1 MFSDGPEVARLV
13 PREISHYRIIERLGA
28 GGMGEVFLAQDVRL
42 DRKVAIKMLPAK
54 SIGNE
59 QAKKRLFREAKY
71 AATLD
76 HPNICAIY
84 EVGEEGDCA
93 YIVMQYIEGRTLSH
107 IIKNN
112 ALSPL
117 EVVDIGIQAAE
128 ALAEAHSR
136 GVIHRDIKPQNVIIT
151 PRGQVK
157 ILDFGLAKIVR
168 DENAVHTAELDSR
181 LTETGEVVGTVGY
194 MSPEQLRDLPI
205 DARSDL
211 FSLGVM
217 LYECATG
224 KSAFVG
230 STKIQ
235 ISLQVIEVDPQ
246 KPSQLSAAVP
256 SELDA
261 IILKAL
267 AKDVDARYQ
276 SAGAMLA
283 DLRRMET
290 ALQGS
295 VLNTRPLTPE
305 RGPFRS
311 RAGTGLSGT
320 IRRAPMRIKV
330 GLGLVALVILGAL
343 GSWSAFR
350 IWHTSPHQA
359 SAEARN
365 WYDRGVR
372 DMRSGTYYQ
381 ASKELEQAILAD
393 DGFALAHARLA
404 AAYVEIDNTDKAME
418 ELLHALSLVSNRSV
432 LPSQDAAYL
441 DAVAATVRREF
452 PKAIEYY
459 REIADEAPDQE
470 KATAYVDLA
479 RAYEKN
485 EDVDKAQEYYLEATR
500 KDPQSAAAFLR
511 LAILYGRRQDPKA
524 DDAFNEAERI
534 YKIMSNQEG
543 VAEAFYQRGALL
555 AKMKRLPE
563 AKARLEEALKLA
575 QNLPDNKY
583 QLVKTQLQ
591 LSGVYYNEGDSERAK
606 KVATEAIE
614 LAQKSRI
621 QNLATNGL
629 IDLGYTFLS
638 RGEFSEAGKYFQQA
652 LDFAQRDKARTA
664 EARAK
669 RALGSL
675 NQQQGNPD
683 EAIPLLEEARKFY
696 QASGYRKEASSAL
709 LLLGRA
715 YRDKGDYEVAIN
727 TFEQTLELATE
738 LGDSALMA
746 ASHSSIAILRGEKQ
760 ERYPEALSHLDES
773 YRINESLGAKKD
785 MGYDQMNRGAFLWQL
800 GRYEEARAALALA
813 FSIANQPEASFKAV
827 LAWVHLTNA
836 QMALS
841 ERRFAETK
849 DKGQQALTLAGT
861 EIADVAI
868 QAKHSI
874 GLAQA
879 LSGAPQV
886 GRTLCEEAVGRAR
899 ETKSPQLLSSALLA
913 LSEVLLLANDAR
925 GALATAAE
933 AQAMFAKS
941 GQQDSEWRALLI
953 AARASQLAGNRSAMQ
968 DYATRADG
976 LCTGL
981 QQKWG
986 QAAYDAYLH
995 RPDIL
1000 AYRSQMAEIL
1010 SRRN

>member
-1 MFSDGPEVARLV
+1 MFSEGSEVARLV
-13 PREISHYRIIERLGA
+13 PHEISHYRIIEKIGS
-28 GGMGEVFLAQDVRL
+28 GGMGEVFLAQDLRL

-59 QAKKRLFREAKY
+59 QAKKRLFREAKA

-84 EVGEEGDCA
+84 EVGEDGDCA
-93 YIVMQYIEGRTLSH
+93 YIAMQYIEGRSLSH

-157 ILDFGLAKIVR
+157 VLDFGLAKILR
-168 DENAVHTAELDSR
+168 DESAIHTGEMDSR

-246 KPSQLSAAVP
+246 KPSELSAEVP
-256 SELDA
+256 NELDA

-267 AKDVDARYQ
+267 AKDVGARYQ
-276 SAGAMLA
+276 SAGEMLA
-283 DLRRMET
+283 DLRRMEN

-295 VLNTRPLTPE
+295 ILNTRPLTPK
-305 RGPFRS
+305 GRS
-311 RAGTGLSGT
+311 LRSTAGATLTGR
-320 IRRAPMRIKV
+320 IRRVPVRVKA
-330 GLGLVALVILGAL
+330 GLGVVLLVILGA
-343 GSWSAFR
+343 WSAFR
-350 IWHTSPHQA
+350 IWHSSPNQP
-359 SAEARN
+359 SAEART

-372 DMRSGTYYQ
+372 DMRAGTYYQ
-381 ASKELEQAILAD
+381 ASKELEQAILTD

-404 AAYVEIDNTDKAME
+404 AAYVEIDNSDKAME
-418 ELLHALSLVSNRSV
+418 ELVHALSLVSNRSV
-432 LPSQDAAYL
+432 LTSQDAAYL

-452 PKAIEYY
+452 PKAIDYY
-459 REIADEAPDQE
+459 RELAGEAPDQE
-470 KATAYVDLA
+470 KAGAYVDLA
-479 RAYEKN
+479 RAYERN
-485 EDVDKAQEYYLEATR
+485 EDIDKAQEYYLEATK

-524 DDAFNEAERI
+524 DDAFKEAERI

-543 VAEAFYQRGALL
+543 VAETSYQRGALL
-555 AKMKRLPE
+555 AKLKRLSE
-563 AKARLEEALKLA
+563 AKSRLEDALKLA

-591 LSGVYYNEGDSERAK
+591 LSSVYYNEGDSERSK

-629 IDLGYTFLS
+629 IDLGYTLLS
-638 RGEFSEAGKYFQQA
+638 RGEFNEAGKYFQQA

-675 NQQQGNPD
+675 NQQQGNAD
-683 EAIPLLEEARKFY
+683 AAIPLLEEAMNFY
-696 QASGYRKEASSAL
+696 QTSGYRKEAASAL

-715 YRDKGDYEVAIN
+715 HSDKGDYEVAAN
-727 TFEQTLELATE
+727 AFEQTLDRAKELR
-738 LGDSALMA
+738 DSALT
-746 ASHSSIAILRGEKQ
+746 ASCHSSFAILLGERQ

-773 YRINESLGAKKD
+773 YKINDSLNIKKD
-785 MGYDQMNRGAFLWQL
+785 MGYDQMNRGSFLWQL
-800 GRYEEARAALALA
+800 GRYPEARTALALA
-813 FSIANQPEASFKAV
+813 FDIASRPEANFKGV

-841 ERRFAETK
+841 ERHFAETK
-849 DKGQQALTLAGT
+849 EKGQQALTLAGT
-861 EIADVAI
+861 EIGDVVI
-868 QAKHSI
+868 QAKRSI

-886 GRTLCEEAVGRAR
+886 GRTLCQDAVVRAR
-899 ETKSPQLLSSALLA
+899 ETKSPQLLSSALLSLA
-913 LSEVLLLANDAR
+913 EVLLLASDAP
-925 GALATAAE
+925 GALTNAVE
-933 AQAMFAKS
+933 AQAIFAKS

-953 AARASQLAGNRSAMQ
+953 AALASQQAGNRPAMQ
-968 DYATRADG
+968 DYATRADA

-986 QAAYDAYLH
+986 QPAYDSYLE

-1000 AYRSQMAEIL
+1000 AYRKQMAEML
-1010 SRRN
+1010 SHRN

>member
-1 MFSDGPEVARLV
+1 
-13 PREISHYRIIERLGA
+13 
-28 GGMGEVFLAQDVRL
+28 MGDVFLAEDIRL

-59 QAKKRLFREAKY
+59 QAKKRLFREARA

-76 HPNICAIY
+76 HPNICAIH

-93 YIVMQYIEGRTLSH
+93 YIVMQYIEGRSLSH

-157 ILDFGLAKIVR
+157 ILDFGLAKILR
-168 DENAVHTAELDSR
+168 DDSAITTSEIESR

-246 KPSQLSAAVP
+246 RPSHLSAVIP
-256 SELDA
+256 FEMDD

-267 AKDVDARYQ
+267 AKDVEARYQ
-276 SAGAMLA
+276 SAGAMLEDLQ
-283 DLRRMET
+283 DLREI
-290 ALQGS
+290 LQGS
-295 VLNTRPLTPE
+295 GNDTRRMNPK
-305 RGPFRS
+305 RDSFRS
-311 RAGTGLSGT
+311 TAGTNVSGGT
-320 IRRAPMRIKV
+320 RKIPIRVKA
-330 GLGLVALVILGAL
+330 GLGVMALVIL

-350 IWHTSPHQA
+350 IWRSVPYEA
-359 SAEARN
+359 SSEART
-365 WYDRGVR
+365 WYDRGVNH
-372 DMRSGTYYQ
+372 MHSGTYYQ

-418 ELLHALSLVSNRSV
+418 ELVHALSLVSNRSV
-432 LPSQDAAYL
+432 LTSQDAAYL

-452 PKAIEYY
+452 PKAIDYY
-459 REIADEAPDQE
+459 RKLAGEAPDQE
-470 KATAYVDLA
+470 KANAYVDLA
-479 RAYEKN
+479 RAYERN
-485 EDVDKAQEYYLEATR
+485 DDVDKAQEYYLEATK
-500 KDPQSAAAFLR
+500 KDPLSGAAFLR

-543 VAEAFYQRGALL
+543 VAETYYQRGALL
-555 AKMKRLPE
+555 AKMKRLSE
-563 AKARLEEALKLA
+563 AKSRLEDALKLA

-591 LSGVYYNEGDSERAK
+591 LSSIYYNEGDSERAK
-606 KVATEAIE
+606 NVATEAIE

-638 RGEFSEAGKYFQQA
+638 RGEFNQAGKYFQQA

-675 NQQQGNPD
+675 NQQQGNAD
-683 EAIPLLEEARKFY
+683 AAIPLLEEARNFY
-696 QASGYRKEASSAL
+696 QTSGYRKEALLAS

-715 YRDKGDYEVAIN
+715 YSDRGDYEVAFKA
-727 TFEQTLELATE
+727 FEQTLDLATE
-738 LGDSALMA
+738 LNDSALMA
-746 ASHSSIAILRGEKQ
+746 SSHSSIAILRGEKQ

-773 YRINESLGAKKD
+773 YRINDSLGAKKD

-800 GRYEEARAALALA
+800 GRYQDAQAALALA
-813 FSIANQPEASFKAV
+813 FSIANRPEASFKAV
-827 LAWVHLTNA
+827 LAWVNLTNA

-841 ERRFAETK
+841 EGRFAETK

-861 EIADVAI
+861 EIGDVAI

-874 GLAQA
+874 GLARA
-879 LSGAPQV
+879 LSGSPQT
-886 GRTLCEEAVGRAR
+886 GRPLCQEAVDRAR
-899 ETKSPQLLSSALLA
+899 ATKSPQLVSSALLA
-913 LSEVLLLANDAR
+913 LAEVMLLSNDAR
-925 GALATAAE
+925 GAIATAEE
-933 AQAMFAKS
+933 AQAMFARS
-941 GQQDSEWRALLI
+941 GQQDSEWRSLLI
-953 AARASQLAGNRSAMQ
+953 AARASQLSGNKPAMQ
-968 DYATRADG
+968 DYATRADA

-986 QAAYDAYLH
+986 QAAYDSYLQ
-995 RPDIL
+995 RPDIV
-1000 AYRSQMAEIL
+1000 AYRKQMAEIL
-1010 SRRN
+1010 SHRN

>member
-1 MFSDGPEVARLV
+1 
-13 PREISHYRIIERLGA
+13 
-28 GGMGEVFLAQDVRL
+28 MGDVFLAQDVSL
-42 DRKVAIKMLPAK
+42 DRKVAIKMLPAR

-59 QAKKRLFREAKY
+59 QAKRRLFREAKA

-93 YIVMQYIEGRTLSH
+93 YIAMQYIEGRTLSH
-107 IIKNN
+107 MIKNN
-112 ALSPL
+112 ALSPP

-157 ILDFGLAKIVR
+157 ILDFGLAKILR
-168 DENAVHTAELDSR
+168 DENALSTGELDSR

-194 MSPEQLRDLPI
+194 MSPEQLRDLPL

-211 FSLGVM
+211 FSLGVL

-246 KPSQLSAAVP
+246 RPSQLSAEIP
-256 SELDA
+256 IELDT

-267 AKDVDARYQ
+267 AKDVEARYQ
-276 SAGAMLA
+276 SAGALLE
-283 DLRRMET
+283 DLRRLRET
-290 ALQGS
+290 LQGS
-295 VLNTRPLTPE
+295 GNDTRPLTPQP
-305 RGPFRS
+305 RIVRS
-311 RAGTGLSGT
+311 TAGATLSSG
-320 IRRAPMRIKV
+320 IRRVPVRVKV
-330 GLGLVALVILGAL
+330 GVGILALLMFGA
-343 GSWSAFR
+343 WSAFR
-350 IWHTSPHQA
+350 IWHSSPNQP

-365 WYDRGVR
+365 WYDRGVLH
-372 DMRSGTYYQ
+372 MRAGTYYQ
-381 ASKELEQAILAD
+381 ASKELEQAVLTD

-418 ELLHALSLVSNRSV
+418 ELVHALSLVSNRSV
-432 LPSQDAAYL
+432 LTSQDASYL

-459 REIADEAPDQE
+459 RKVADAAPDQE
-470 KATAYVDLA
+470 KASALVDLA
-479 RAYEKN
+479 RAHEKN
-485 EDVDKAQEYYLEATR
+485 EEPDKAQEYYLEATTR
-500 KDPQSAAAFLR
+500 DHQSAVGFLR
-511 LAILYGRRQDPKA
+511 LAILYGRRQDPQA
-524 DDAFNEAERI
+524 DQAFKDAERI
-534 YKIMSNQEG
+534 YGIMSNQEG
-543 VAEAFYQRGALL
+543 VAETYYQRGALL
-555 AKMKRLPE
+555 AKMKKLSE
-563 AKARLEEALKLA
+563 AKTGLEYALTLA
-575 QNLPDNKY
+575 QNLHENKY

-591 LSGVYYNEGDSERAK
+591 LSGVYDNLGESERAK

-614 LAQKSRI
+614 VAQGNRI

-638 RGEFSEAGKYFQQA
+638 RDEFSEAGKYFQQA
-652 LDFAQRDKARTA
+652 LDFAQRDKARAA

-675 NQQQGNPD
+675 NQQQGNVD
-683 EAIPLLEEARKFY
+683 AAIPLLEEAKNFY
-696 QASGYRKEASSAL
+696 QTSGYRKEASGAL

-715 YRDKGDYEVAIN
+715 YRDKGDYEVAFKA
-727 TFEQTLELATE
+727 FEQTLDLAKELN
-738 LGDSALMA
+738 DSALMA
-746 ASHSSIAILRGEKQ
+746 SCNSSFAILLGERQ
-760 ERYPEALSHLDES
+760 ERYPEALSYLDES
-773 YRINESLGAKKD
+773 YKINESLNAKKD
-785 MGYDQMNRGAFLWQL
+785 MAYDKMNLGSFLWQL
-800 GRYEEARAALALA
+800 GRYPEARAALDPA
-813 FSIANQPEASFKAV
+813 FSIASRPEANFKGV

-841 ERRFAETK
+841 ERRFAETR
-849 DKGQQALTLAGT
+849 DQGQQALMLAGT
-861 EIADVAI
+861 EIEDVVI
-868 QAKHSI
+868 HAKHSI

-879 LSGAPQV
+879 LSGAVPA
-886 GRTLCEEAVGRAR
+886 GKTMCEDAVIRAR
-899 ETKSPQLLSSALLA
+899 KTKSPQLLSSALLA
-913 LSEVLLLANDAR
+913 LAEVMLISNDSR
-925 GALATAAE
+925 GALAAAQE
-933 AQAMFAKS
+933 GQAMFAKS

-953 AARASQLAGNRSAMQ
+953 AARASQLAGNKTATQ

-981 QQKWG
+981 QDRWG
-986 QAAYDAYLH
+986 EAAYGSYLQ
-995 RPDIL
+995 RPDII
-1000 AYRSQMAEIL
+1000 AYRKQLAEIL
-1010 SRRN
+1010 SHRN

>member
-1 MFSDGPEVARLV
+1 MFSEGPEVARLV
-13 PREISHYRIIERLGA
+13 PHEISHYRIIEKIGS

-59 QAKKRLFREAKY
+59 QAKKRLFREAKA

-84 EVGEEGDCA
+84 EVGEDGDCA
-93 YIVMQYIEGRTLSH
+93 YIAMQYIEGRSLSH

-157 ILDFGLAKIVR
+157 VLDFGLAKILR
-168 DENAVHTAELDSR
+168 DESAIHTGEMDSR

-235 ISLQVIEVDPQ
+235 ISLQVIEVNPQ
-246 KPSQLSAAVP
+246 RPSLLSTEIP
-256 SELDA
+256 FELDD
-261 IILKAL
+261 IILTAI

-276 SAGAMLA
+276 SAGAMLE
-283 DLRRMET
+283 DLHRLRET
-290 ALQGS
+290 LQGS
-295 VLNTRPLTPE
+295 GNDTRPMTPK
-305 RGPFRS
+305 RRS
-311 RAGTGLSGT
+311 LRSTAGINLSGG
-320 IRRAPMRIKV
+320 IRKAPVRVKAR
-330 GLGLVALVILGAL
+330 LVVLLLVIL

-350 IWHTSPHQA
+350 MWHSSPHEA
-359 SAEARN
+359 SAEARI
-365 WYDRGVR
+365 WYDRGVLH
-372 DMRSGTYYQ
+372 MREGTYYQ
-381 ASKELEQAILAD
+381 ASKELEQSILFD

-404 AAYVEIDNTDKAME
+404 AAYVEIDNTDKALE
-418 ELLHALSLVSNRSV
+418 ELVHALSLVSNKSV
-432 LPSQDAAYL
+432 LSSQDATYV

-452 PKAIEYY
+452 PKAIDSY
-459 REIADEAPDQE
+459 RKLAGEAPDQD
-470 KATAYVDLA
+470 KANAYVDLA
-479 RAYEKN
+479 RAYERN
-485 EDVDKAQEYYLEATR
+485 EDADKAQQYYLEATK

-511 LAILYGRRQDPKA
+511 LAILYGRRQDPEA
-524 DDAFNEAERI
+524 EDAFNQAEKI
-534 YKIMSNQEG
+534 YGIMSNQEG
-543 VAEAFYQRGALL
+543 VAEVSYQRGALL
-555 AKMKRLPE
+555 AKIKKLPE
-563 AKARLEEALKLA
+563 AKALLEEALSRA

-591 LSGVYYNEGDSERAK
+591 LSGVYSNAGDTQRAT

-614 LAQKSRI
+614 IAQKSRI

-629 IDLGYTFLS
+629 IELGYVFLS
-638 RGEFSEAGKYFQQA
+638 RGEFKDARKYFQQA
-652 LDFAQRDKARTA
+652 LDFAQRDKARSA
-664 EARAK
+664 EARAV

-675 NQQQGNPD
+675 NQQEGNTD
-683 EAIPLLEEARKFY
+683 EAISLLDQALKFY
-696 QASGYRKEASSAL
+696 ETAGYRKEASSAL

-715 YRDKGDYEVAIN
+715 YRDKGDYEAAMN
-727 TFEQTLELATE
+727 NFSQTLELAT
-738 LGDSALMA
+738 ALADPAQIA
-746 ASHSSIAILRGEKQ
+746 ATHQSIAFLLGSEQ
-760 ERYPEALSHLDES
+760 ERYPEALPHLDES
-773 YRINESLGAKKD
+773 YKIDEALGARND
-785 MGYDQMNRGAFLWQL
+785 MGYVQMMRGAFLWRL
-800 GRYEEARAALALA
+800 GRYPEARAALDLA
-813 FSIANQPEASFKAV
+813 FKIASQPNANLKTV
-827 LAWVHLTNA
+827 LAWVHLTNS

-841 ERRFAETK
+841 ERRFDEAKT
-849 DKGQQALTLAGT
+849 KGQQALDVSGK
-861 EIADVAI
+861 EYRDVAL
-868 QAKHSI
+868 QAKYSL

-879 LSGAPQV
+879 LSGAAQPA
-886 GRTLCEEAVGRAR
+886 RKPCEEAVAMAK
-899 ETKSPQLLSSALLA
+899 EVKSPRLLSSALLA
-913 LSEVLLLANDAR
+913 LAEVLLLENDAPR
-925 GALATAAE
+925 ALATARE
-933 AQAMFAKS
+933 AQEMFAHA

-953 AARASQLAGNRSAMQ
+953 AARASQLAGNKSAAH
-968 DYATRADG
+968 DYAYRADS
-976 LCTGL
+976 LCAGL

-986 QAAYDAYLH
+986 AEAYAGYSR
-995 RPDIL
+995 RPDIEN
-1000 AYRSQMAEIL
+1000 YRRQITQIL
-1010 SRRN
+1010 DRSK

>member
-1 MFSDGPEVARLV
+1 MFSDGLEVAPLV
-13 PREISHYRIIERLGA
+13 PHEISHYRIIDKLGS

-59 QAKKRLFREAKY
+59 QAKKRLFREAKA

-93 YIVMQYIEGRTLSH
+93 YIAMQYIEGRTLSH

-117 EVVDIGIQAAE
+117 EVVDIGIQATE

-151 PRGQVK
+151 PRGRVK
-157 ILDFGLAKIVR
+157 ILDFGLAKILR
-168 DENAVHTAELDSR
+168 DEGAIHTGEIDSR

-246 KPSQLSAAVP
+246 KPSELSAAVP
-256 SELDA
+256 GELDA

-276 SAGAMLA
+276 SADAMLA
-283 DLRRMET
+283 DLRRMEGT
-290 ALQGS
+290 LQGS
-295 VLNTRPLTPE
+295 VLNTRPLTPQG
-305 RGPFRS
+305 RSFRS
-311 RAGTGLSGT
+311 TAGRTLSGE
-320 IRRAPMRIKV
+320 IRRVPVRVKV
-330 GLGLVALVILGAL
+330 GLGIIALLIF
-343 GSWSAFR
+343 GSWSALR
-350 IWHTSPHQA
+350 ILHRSPNQP

-365 WYDRGVR
+365 WYDRGLLH
-372 DMRSGTYYQ
+372 MHEGTYYQ
-381 ASKELEQAILAD
+381 ASKELEQAILTD

-432 LPSQDAAYL
+432 LASQDAAYL

-452 PKAIEYY
+452 PKAIEHY
-459 REIADEAPDQE
+459 RQLAVEAPDQE
-470 KATAYVDLA
+470 KANAYVDLA
-479 RAYEKN
+479 RAYERN
-485 EDVDKAQEYYLEATR
+485 DDIDKAQEYYLEATK

-511 LAILYGRRQDPKA
+511 VAILYGRRQDPKA

-543 VAEAFYQRGALL
+543 VAETYYQRGALL
-555 AKMKRLPE
+555 AKLKRLPE
-563 AKARLEEALKLA
+563 AKARLEDALKLA
-575 QNLPDNKY
+575 QNLPENKY
-583 QLVKTQLQ
+583 ELVKTQLQ
-591 LSGVYYNEGDSERAK
+591 LSGVYDSLGDSELAK

-614 LAQKSRI
+614 VAQKNRI

-638 RGEFSEAGKYFQQA
+638 RDEFNEAGKYFQQA
-652 LDFAQRDKARTA
+652 LDFAQRDKARAA

-675 NQQQGNPD
+675 NQQQGNFD
-683 EAIPLLEEARKFY
+683 AAIPLLEEARNFY
-696 QASGYRKEASSAL
+696 QTSGYRKEASGAS

-715 YRDKGDYEVAIN
+715 YRDKGDYEVA
-727 TFEQTLELATE
+727 FKAFGQTLELAKE

-746 ASHSSIAILRGEKQ
+746 SCNSSFAILLGERQ
-760 ERYPEALSHLDES
+760 ERYPEALSYLDES
-773 YRINESLGAKKD
+773 YKINESLNAKKD
-785 MGYDQMNRGAFLWQL
+785 MAYDKMNLGSFLWQL
-800 GRYEEARAALALA
+800 GRYADARAALDQA
-813 FSIANQPEASFKAV
+813 FSIASRPEANFKGV

-836 QMALS
+836 RIALS
-841 ERRFAETK
+841 ERRFAETR
-849 DKGQQALTLAGT
+849 DQGQQALTLAGT
-861 EIADVAI
+861 EIGDVLI
-868 QAKHSI
+868 HAKHSI
-874 GLAQA
+874 GLALA
-879 LSGAPQV
+879 FSGAAPA
-886 GRTLCEEAVGRAR
+886 GRTLCQDAVARAR
-899 ETKSPQLLSSALLA
+899 ESKSPQLISSALLA
-913 LSEVLLLANDAR
+913 LAEAMLLSDDAH
-925 GALATAAE
+925 GALATAQE

-953 AARASQLAGNRSAMQ
+953 EASASQTAGNKQAMQ
-968 DYATRADG
+968 DYATRANA
-976 LCTGL
+976 LCAGL
-981 QQKWG
+981 QDKWG
-986 QAAYDAYLH
+986 QAAYDSYLQ

-1000 AYRSQMAEIL
+1000 AYRKQMAEIL
-1010 SRRN
+1010 SRKN